1 MIIHL
6 SIQRIANFSQKAF
19 GIHLMEREKEEEK
32 HASLEI
38 LSANNKWRLSTT
50 LVVFEFHHNQ

>member
-1 MIIHL
+1 
-6 SIQRIANFSQKAF
+6 
-19 GIHLMEREKEEEK
+19 MEREKEEEK